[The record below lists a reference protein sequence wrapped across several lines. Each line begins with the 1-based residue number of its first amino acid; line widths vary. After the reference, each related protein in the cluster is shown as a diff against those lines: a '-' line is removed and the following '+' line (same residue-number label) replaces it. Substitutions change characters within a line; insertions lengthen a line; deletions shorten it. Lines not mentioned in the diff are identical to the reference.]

1 MAICKEV
8 GLIMIM
14 SFSKL
19 FGLFVY
25 KNDMI
30 RWYDTCFLF
39 LIIWGLS
46 GKEIKFMIKTTSFMI
61 DRVLFKIGGKNLNLL
76 S

>member
-1 MAICKEV
+1 MTHV
-8 GLIMIM
+8 
-14 SFSKL
+14 
-19 FGLFVY
+19 
-25 KNDMI
+25 
-30 RWYDTCFLF
+30 FLL

-46 GKEIKFMIKTTSFMI
+46 GKEIKFIKTTSFMI